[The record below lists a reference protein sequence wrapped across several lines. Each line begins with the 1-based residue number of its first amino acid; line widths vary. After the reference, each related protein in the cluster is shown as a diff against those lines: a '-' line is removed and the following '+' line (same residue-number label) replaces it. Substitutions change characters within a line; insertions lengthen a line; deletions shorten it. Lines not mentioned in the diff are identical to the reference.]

1 MKRIISLALCLILI
15 AGTFAACSTAGGEK
29 NGKLKIVTT
38 IFPVY
43 DWVMNILGEK
53 SADAEV
59 TMLLDS
65 GIDLHSFQPDTED
78 LVTISQC
85 DLFVYVGGESDEWAE
100 DAISSSGNK
109 NLISLNLMDTLG
121 ENRREEETVE
131 GMMAEEEE
139 EEGKCYDEHIWLSLK
154 NAKITCRSI
163 CDSLCSADGKNAETY
178 KANFEAYLSKLEEL
192 DTKYTE
198 AVEKSNSPVLLF
210 ADRFPFL
217 YTAKDYGIEY
227 YAPFKGCSAESE
239 ASFETVAF
247 LAKKTDELGLKNI
260 IVLEGNDHKIAET
273 VISNTESGNQTVLE
287 LNSMQ
292 SITDDDVKQ
301 GADYLKIMESNL
313 SVLTESLK

>member
-1 MKRIISLALCLILI
+1 MKKIISLILCLILI
-15 AGTFAACSTAGGEK
+15 TGAFSACSTVSEK
-29 NGKLKIVTT
+29 ESGKLKIVTT

-43 DWVMNILGEK
+43 DWVINILGEK

-65 GIDLHSFQPDTED
+65 GVDLHSFQPGADD
-78 LVTISQC
+78 MAVISQC
-85 DLFVYVGGESDEWAE
+85 DLFVYVGGESDEWV
-100 DAISSSGNK
+100 DGVISSSGNK
-109 NLISLNLMDTLG
+109 NLISLNLMEALG

-131 GMMAEEEE
+131 GMMEEEEE
-139 EEGKCYDEHIWLSLK
+139 EEGEAFDEHIWLSLK
-154 NAKITCRSI
+154 NAKIACRSI
-163 CDSLCSADGKNAETY
+163 CDSLCSADGENSETY

-192 DTKYTE
+192 DAKYTQT
-198 AVEKSNSPVLLF
+198 VESSSSHVLLF

-217 YTAKDYGIEY
+217 YMAKDYGIEY

-247 LAKKTDELGLKNI
+247 LAKKVDELGLRNI

-273 VISNTESGNQTVLE
+273 VISNTKNKNQTVLE

-292 SITDDDVKQ
+292 SVTADDVKQ
-301 GADYLKIMESNL
+301 GADYLEIMQSNL
-313 SVLTESLK
+313 SVLAEALH